1 MSTWKQNLPTKAIQ
15 RIELAGYKGY
25 IWYLH
30 MDSVKVI
37 VLSVK
42 NIFSLAIILISV
54 SWGLQSEIE
63 DTAADTLRFAL
74 RPVTVT
80 ASRLDGADLN
90 LPVAVSVLN
99 RYKIHGGQQQ
109 LVLNEALAAIPGLY
123 TMNSENFAQDLR
135 VSIRGFGTRAAFGI
149 RGIKI
154 LVDGIPESTPDGQAQ
169 VDNIDLSFIN
179 RAEVLRGPVSAL
191 YGNASGGVISLSS

>member
-1 MSTWKQNLPTKAIQ
+1 M
-15 RIELAGYKGY
+15 
-25 IWYLH
+25 
-30 MDSVKVI
+30 
-37 VLSVK
+37 
-42 NIFSLAIILISV
+42 
-54 SWGLQSEIE
+54 
-63 DTAADTLRFAL
+63 
-74 RPVTVT
+74 
-80 ASRLDGADLN
+80 
-90 LPVAVSVLN
+90 
-99 RYKIHGGQQQ
+99 
-109 LVLNEALAAIPGLY
+109 VLNEALAAIPGLY

-191 YGNASGGVISLSS
+191 YGNASGGVISFSSLEPPISSYMAVSYTHLTLPTKA